1 MFDLIGI
8 ICRFKIV
15 LFLIMFNYRFK
26 VELAR
31 QPLQLVERTNTCTSP
46 GGGRGGGA
54 PILDVPDGDDR
65 VTFRG

>member
-46 GGGRGGGA
+46 GGGRGGA

-65 VTFRG
+65 VTFGG